1 MGISIKMK
9 YKDLLDKTKNYSRII
24 VTGPQRS
31 GTTYCAYILAKD
43 LGYTRYDEMS
53 FGTGNYNE
61 FKDLISKNN
70 YVLQTTVFSYC
81 LQDINTPSTLII
93 WMDRNNRDI
102 LESEKKINWP
112 GFKDTKK
119 HYMEYY
125 PFHKDLINK
134 FQENAPLKKFIFDNI
149 QIHEMQAEWLKVP
162 YSILSQTSEFK
173 TKEERKNF
181 LSKQI
186 K

>member
-43 LGYTRYDEMS
+43 LGYTHYDEMS
-53 FGTGNYNE
+53 FGTGKYNE

-70 YVLQTTVFSYC
+70 FVLQTTVFSYC

-102 LESEKKINWP
+102 LESEKKIKME
-112 GFKDTKK
+112 GF
-119 HYMEYY
+119 
-125 PFHKDLINK
+125 
-134 FQENAPLKKFIFDNI
+134 
-149 QIHEMQAEWLKVP
+149 
-162 YSILSQTSEFK
+162 
-173 TKEERKNF
+173 
-181 LSKQI
+181 
-186 K
+186 

>member
-1 MGISIKMK
+1 
-9 YKDLLDKTKNYSRII
+9 
-24 VTGPQRS
+24 
-31 GTTYCAYILAKD
+31 
-43 LGYTRYDEMS
+43 
-53 FGTGNYNE
+53 
-61 FKDLISKNN
+61 
-70 YVLQTTVFSYC
+70 
-81 LQDINTPSTLII
+81 
-93 WMDRNNRDI
+93 
-102 LESEKKINWP
+102 
-112 GFKDTKK
+112 
-119 HYMEYY
+119 MEYY

-181 LSKQI
+181 FPKQI